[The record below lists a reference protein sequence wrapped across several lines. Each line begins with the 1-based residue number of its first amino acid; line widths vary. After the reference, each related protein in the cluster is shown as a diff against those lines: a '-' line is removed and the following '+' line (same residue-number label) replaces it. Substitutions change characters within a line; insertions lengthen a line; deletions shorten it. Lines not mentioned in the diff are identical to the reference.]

1 MPNVTDKRARRIR
14 EARISILMAAAVQL
28 GTAAL
33 LLWGRSFLPPG
44 HVLAWLLL
52 AAAVLALAALIPM
65 GIVYRTRMQ
74 EIKGGEEDAAAEY

>member
-14 EARISILMAAAVQL
+14 EARISILSAAAVQL

-33 LLWGRSFLPPG
+33 LLWGRSFLPPE

-52 AAAVLALAALIPM
+52 PAGALTLAALIPM
-65 GIVYRTRMQ
+65 GIVYRKRIQ
-74 EIKGGEEDAAAEY
+74 EIEGGEEDAAGEY

>member
-14 EARISILMAAAVQL
+14 EARISILTAAAVQL
-28 GTAAL
+28 GTVAL

>member
-14 EARISILMAAAVQL
+14 EARISILTAAAVQL

-33 LLWGRSFLPPG
+33 LQWGRSFLPPG

-52 AAAVLALAALIPM
+52 AAAVLALAARIPM

>member
-14 EARISILMAAAVQL
+14 EARISILTAAAVQL
-28 GTAAL
+28 GTATL

>member
-14 EARISILMAAAVQL
+14 EARISILTAVAVQL

-65 GIVYRTRMQ
+65 GIVYRKRMQ
-74 EIKGGEEDAAAEY
+74 EIKGGEEDEASKY

>member
-14 EARISILMAAAVQL
+14 EARISILTAAAVQL

-33 LLWGRSFLPPG
+33 LLWGRSFLPPE

-52 AAAVLALAALIPM
+52 AAAALTLAALIPM
-65 GIVYRTRMQ
+65 GIVYRKRIQ
-74 EIKGGEEDAAAEY
+74 EIEGGEEDAAGEY